1 MEQKILFINVGKI
14 KEKEL
19 MDSSWS
25 YALDMSAASG
35 LLDYDAAAR
44 ITGQKARFV
53 GNPNMSDL
61 DNKPLYLPKKLNFN
75 SSSPEADEFQKE
87 SDGKGNYI
95 NNPTWKKVLTC
106 AVVVGSIAAGIAA
119 LAMGKGKIKMPDFS
133 KLKSKINMPKF
144 SFPKFKMPKFKMP
157 KFSMPKLK
165 MPKFSGI
172 GNAIKN
178 GATTVWNLIKKPFV
192 ALANLIKKKP

>member
-1 MEQKILFINVGKI
+1 
-14 KEKEL
+14 

-87 SDGKGNYI
+87 SDGRGNYI
-95 NNPTWKKVLTC
+95 NNPTWKKGLTC

>member
-1 MEQKILFINVGKI
+1 
-14 KEKEL
+14 

-106 AVVVGSIAAGIAA
+106 
-119 LAMGKGKIKMPDFS
+119 
-133 KLKSKINMPKF
+133 
-144 SFPKFKMPKFKMP
+144 
-157 KFSMPKLK
+157 
-165 MPKFSGI
+165 
-172 GNAIKN
+172 
-178 GATTVWNLIKKPFV
+178 IKKRRDI
-192 ALANLIKKKP
+192 LASCNGCQERRKHADTR

>member
-1 MEQKILFINVGKI
+1 
-14 KEKEL
+14 

-25 YALDMSAASG
+25 YAIDMSAASG
-35 LLDYDAAAR
+35 LLDYDAAAS

-53 GNPNMSDL
+53 GNPKMSDL
-61 DNKPLYLPKKLNFN
+61 DDKPLYLPKKLNFN
-75 SSSPEADEFQKE
+75 ATSPEADEFQKE
-87 SDGKGNYI
+87 SDEKGNYI
-95 NNPTWKKVLTC
+95 NNPTWKKVLTG
-106 AVVVGSIAAGIAA
+106 AVIVGSIGAGIAA
-119 LAMGKGKIKMPDFS
+119 LVMGKGKIKMPDFS
-133 KLKSKINMPKF
+133 KLKSKINLPKF